1 MEVNVKKVMITILQ
15 GSVVTHTTLGG
26 LTLYLSSSYILPTLY
41 TCQKLWK
48 SVESWQSYCN
58 GKK

>member
-41 TCQKLWK
+41 TCQKL
-48 SVESWQSYCN
+48 
-58 GKK
+58 